1 MTELALQKSEK
12 KIHFSINDPTIN
24 YYPDRK
30 KEIRP
35 YLKGCVKIDP
45 K

>member
-30 KEIRP
+30 KKK
-35 YLKGCVKIDP
+35 LDP
-45 K
+45 TSKDA